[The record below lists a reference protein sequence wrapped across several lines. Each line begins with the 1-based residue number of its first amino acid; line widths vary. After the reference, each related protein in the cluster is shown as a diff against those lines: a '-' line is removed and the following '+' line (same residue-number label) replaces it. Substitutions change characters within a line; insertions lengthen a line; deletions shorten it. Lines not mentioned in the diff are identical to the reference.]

1 MMRLFPAVALAAS
14 LVAGAAAVHAAGD
27 NALTAAHSEKYGAYV
42 ADVERRPLYM
52 FTADTRG
59 ANGKPAES
67 DCYDAC
73 TEAWPPLLAEDVA
86 LVGQQLKKEL
96 VGAVER
102 KDGKTQI
109 TYGGWPLY
117 YFVEDRGGKTAAGQ
131 DVFGFGGDWY
141 LVSPDG
147 TTIKENE
154 RKG

>member
-1 MMRLFPAVALAAS
+1 MRRFLLVALAAS
-14 LVAGAAAVHAAGD
+14 AVAVAAQAAGD
-27 NALTAAHSEKYGAYV
+27 NALTAVHSERHGAYV
-42 ADVERRPLYM
+42 ADAENRPLYM
-52 FTADTRG
+52 FTADTKG
-59 ANGKPAES
+59 ADGKPAES

-86 LVGQQLKKEL
+86 LVGQELKEEL
-96 VGAVER
+96 VGTIER

-117 YFVEDRGGKTAAGQ
+117 YFVEDHGGKNAAGQ

-147 TTIKENE
+147 TKNKKNE
-154 RKG
+154 RTG